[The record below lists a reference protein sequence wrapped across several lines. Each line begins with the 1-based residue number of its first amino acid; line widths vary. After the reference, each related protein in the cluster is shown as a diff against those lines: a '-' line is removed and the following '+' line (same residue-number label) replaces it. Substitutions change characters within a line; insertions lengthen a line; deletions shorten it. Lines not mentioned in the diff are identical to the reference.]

1 MGDLDG
7 RVVIITGAGRGVGRA
22 HALYMASE
30 GAKVV
35 VNDLGG
41 KPDGTG
47 ADASPAQQVVEE
59 IRAEGG
65 TAIANGDD
73 ISDWDGAKNLIDSAV
88 VEFGALHALVNN
100 AGILRDRAMVNMTVE
115 DWDIVIKV
123 HLRGHF
129 CTTRHAGAYWR
140 DQSKAGVDLKPAV
153 VNTTSVVGL
162 FGNFGQANYS
172 SAKGAIGALTLI
184 GQMELSRYGVR
195 VNAITP
201 FARTRLTGA
210 EDGDVAPEHPLNP
223 AHAAPFVAY
232 LVSEDCPLAGKVF
245 YVSGGDVRLIRPW
258 QFMEGAEIHRDLAT
272 EGPWTIGAI
281 REAAGPLTSAEIPWE
296 MSKITMPDT

>member
-30 GAKVV
+30 GARVV

-41 KPDGTG
+41 NPDGTG
-47 ADASPAQQVVEE
+47 ADASPAQQVVDE
-59 IRAEGG
+59 IRAQGG
-65 TAIANGDD
+65 TAIANHDD
-73 ISDWDGAKNLIDSAV
+73 VSEWDGAKNLIGSAIK
-88 VEFGALHALVNN
+88 EFGTLDALVNN
-100 AGILRDRAMVNMTVE
+100 AGILRDRALVNMSVE
-115 DWDIVIKV
+115 DWDIVLKV

-129 CTTRHAGAYWR
+129 CTLRHAGAYWR
-140 DQSKAGVDLKPAV
+140 DQFKAGTPVNAAV

-172 SAKGAIGALTLI
+172 SGKGAIAALTLI
-184 GQMELSRYGVR
+184 GQMELGRYQVR

-210 EDGDVAPEHPLNP
+210 DDAEVALDNPLSP
-223 AHAAPFVAY
+223 AHAAPFVGY
-232 LVSEDCPLAGKVF
+232 LVSEDCPIAGKVF

-258 QFMEGAEIHRDLAT
+258 QFMEGAEVHRDLAT
-272 EGPWTIGAI
+272 EGPWTIASL
-281 REAAGPLTSAEIPWE
+281 RKAAEPLISAEIPWE
-296 MSKITMPDT
+296 MSKIVMPST